1 MRSLFFFTQTGC
13 LLPLLM
19 FFNLFFGWLFFRPLV
34 WLGFEAVLILLF
46 ILNGLVLSQKISR
59 SAQRRGRVVDVE
71 AEVVQERRKI
81 K

>member
-1 MRSLFFFTQTGC
+1 M
-13 LLPLLM
+13 
-19 FFNLFFGWLFFRPLV
+19 